1 MQVLREIMDWDA
13 VPYQWSAAGC
23 QGAIDSGK
31 TICGL
36 LFGGSIFLGYL
47 AGAKSPEGPTL
58 ENEDRARAIA
68 SVKGLFQGFVERF
81 GTTDCHKLTGCDFS
95 QKADVRRYFREK
107 IYENTCYRYFDYVLR
122 FCLTQLEAQA
132 ETT

>member
-1 MQVLREIMDWDA
+1 MQVLRETMGWDA
-13 VPYQWSAAGC
+13 APYQWSAAGYM
-23 QGAIDSGK
+23 GAIDSGK

-81 GTTDCHKLTGCDFS
+81 GTTDCRMLTGCDFS
-95 QKADVRRYFREK
+95 QKTDVRRYFKEN
-107 IYENTCYRYFDYVLR
+107 IYENTCYRQFDYVLKQ
-122 FCLTQLEAQA
+122 CLAQLDA
-132 ETT
+132 